1 MQLDLS
7 VPKKNAVSV
16 ADGEDGLLLC
26 SAREGMERAL
36 SAAAGRALVLA
47 DGSSF
52 SSFIPASRAA
62 NTVCMLWDG
71 DALGLFA
78 LPEVRS
84 VLVSGGRDAVEG
96 ARFFAAVRRIPCTVF
111 AKDAAMDGIFSPRAR
126 VKVNGCCPDV
136 PLAPAVAVADLSLAE
151 GTYADAYARLLL
163 SRLALFEARALGRIC
178 RRETDGAAW
187 EEAFCLTDAIGTL
200 SREQVV
206 RRNARL
212 RQLEA
217 QGVPS
222 GEGASLLARLGEK
235 RYPAA
240 TAYLTLLALYTAFF
254 RRGVPRRYA
263 VPAYRRSGVYAA
275 LPLPTAGEYA
285 SRALRL
291 ERARG
296 ELCAEAIHLRAGKEA
311 QLAAMRALDA
321 HFDAAPAL
329 EKLNFVPECA
339 PDGLCAVMRDFG
351 LLEGS

>member
-136 PLAPAVAVADLSLAE
+136 PLAPAGSEFRQAVWKILCDIPYGQLT
-151 GTYADAYARLLL
+151 TYGQIALLC
-163 SRLALFEARALGRIC
+163 GKP
-178 RRETDGAAW
+178 
-187 EEAFCLTDAIGTL
+187 
-200 SREQVV
+200 
-206 RRNARL
+206 RNAR
-212 RQLEA
+212 
-217 QGVPS
+217 
-222 GEGASLLARLGEK
+222 
-235 RYPAA
+235 
-240 TAYLTLLALYTAFF
+240 
-254 RRGVPRRYA
+254 
-263 VPAYRRSGVYAA
+263 
-275 LPLPTAGEYA
+275 
-285 SRALRL
+285 
-291 ERARG
+291 
-296 ELCAEAIHLRAGKEA
+296 
-311 QLAAMRALDA
+311 
-321 HFDAAPAL
+321 
-329 EKLNFVPECA
+329 
-339 PDGLCAVMRDFG
+339 
-351 LLEGS
+351 